1 MQFSE
6 ACFKIAVSAF
16 VMGVLPF
23 SLTLLFRYLDDVP
36 TSDVAFILV
45 IGIVAF
51 AVVSL
56 FVGIIAKASEGAPS
70 DWDARMGETRH
81 PLPKQAITD
90 AYLGYGP

>member
-16 VMGVLPF
+16 VVGVLPF

-45 IGIVAF
+45 VGTVAF

-70 DWDARMGETRH
+70 DWGSRMGETRD
-81 PLPKQAITD
+81 PPPKQANTD
-90 AYLGYGP
+90 AYLAYGP

>member
-16 VMGVLPF
+16 VVGVLPF

-36 TSDVAFILV
+36 TSDGAFILV

-70 DWDARMGETRH
+70 DWGARTGKTRD

-90 AYLGYGP
+90 AYLGHWP